1 MTFRMGLI
9 FVMAALC
16 IVPSA
21 ERSIVQAQGGKV
33 SWALLEKLGSA
44 DPDERD
50 AAVADV
56 LKIGKD
62 AAPALVE
69 ELGKG
74 TVRSRCSALLCLEKL
89 EDFKTA
95 KSVEFF
101 LKSAATMDELL
112 YAIKA
117 LGVLGNASTKQAVKP
132 MLEYKAP
139 SRLDEKEVGWIAEK
153 SRETEEGFVRNQAA
167 ETLARLGDFTGVPVL
182 IDGLDS
188 NGWVRRDAHIRLMRM
203 TGCKVDFGYN
213 LGSSRKERA
222 AAIAKWKKWWGDSKS
237 RFKPEWTNSHKVFDV
252 NKRGG

>member
-1 MTFRMGLI
+1 MAARIGI
-9 FVMAALC
+9 VIVMAALC
-16 IVPSA
+16 MVPSA
-21 ERSIVQAQGGKV
+21 ERSNAHAQAGKV

-44 DPDERD
+44 DADERD

-62 AAPALVE
+62 AAPALVD

-74 TVRSRCSALLCLEKL
+74 TPQSRCSALLCLEKL

-101 LKSAATMDELL
+101 LKSAGTMDELL

-117 LGVLGNASTKQAVKP
+117 LGMLGNASTRQAVKP
-132 MLEYKAP
+132 WLDYKAP
-139 SRLDEKEVGWIAEK
+139 ARLDEKTAGWIAEK
-153 SRETEEGFVRNQAA
+153 SRETEQGLVRNQAA
-167 ETLARLGDFTGVPVL
+167 ETLARLGDFSGVPVL

-213 LGSSRKERA
+213 LGTSRKERS
-222 AAIAKWKKWWGDSKS
+222 AAIGKWKKWWADGKSK
-237 RFKPEWTNSHKVFDV
+237 FKPEWTNSHKVFDV